1 MPNKREYIDPFTE
14 SLLIALS
21 YEVLAKIQ
29 AIRSYATLVLDLSE
43 DLAQKD
49 PGPSQRKWLEAIFA
63 EVDNIPHVMKDASRI
78 IQALRDT
85 SEQNEHPVLVN
96 LESAL
101 KGTVSVFSASM
112 PHCQLHLEID
122 TGPFPSVMCNFNEE
136 LLRRSLELIIG
147 NLVALTP
154 KKGELQINLST
165 REKRIFITICGEG
178 VTKLKSLSPAEATQT
193 LLKGAPSIRTGMDVA
208 QKIVRSYGGE
218 VHLNDSRDCL
228 NIDLPFVSFTTRI
241 VNTDK

>member
-14 SLLIALS
+14 SLLSTLS
-21 YEVLAKIQ
+21 HEVLAKIQ
-29 AIRSYATLVLDLSE
+29 AIKSYATLILDLSE
-43 DLAQKD
+43 DLVQKD
-49 PGPSQRKWLEAIFA
+49 VGPSQRKWLEAILA
-63 EVDNIPHVMKDASRI
+63 EVDNIPPVMKDASRI

-85 SEQNEHPVLVN
+85 SERNEHPVLVN

-112 PHCQLHLEID
+112 SHCQLHLEID
-122 TGPFPSVMCNFNEE
+122 TGPFPSIMCNFNEE

-154 KKGELQINLST
+154 KKAELQINLST
-165 REKRIFITICGEG
+165 REKRILITICGEG
-178 VTKLKSLSPAEATQT
+178 VTRLTNLSPAEATQT
-193 LLKGAPSIRTGMDVA
+193 LLEGAPSIRTGMDVA
-208 QKIVRSYGGE
+208 RKIVRSYGGE
-218 VHLNDSRDCL
+218 VQLNDSRDCL
-228 NIDLPFVSFTTRI
+228 NVDLPFVSFTTSI